1 MKRVRVPVHVLLSIY
16 QVLSQVSRFQ
26 LTPIS
31 QVQPRLLNIMILIFI
46 FDTFSDKNNYVCLI
60 LATIIWKFLP
70 LVMTILMFSF
80 FTIHKI
86 KQTLKLA

>member
-31 QVQPRLLNIMILIFI
+31 QVQPRLLNSMF
-46 FDTFSDKNNYVCLI
+46 
-60 LATIIWKFLP
+60 
-70 LVMTILMFSF
+70 LMFSF
-80 FTIHKI
+80 FELPRAFSEVLNNHLVKTDICIRIRLNISNYCSHFLPK
-86 KQTLKLA
+86 